1 MMMQQPLK
9 PSEPFDPVAW
19 STLRHRANQ
28 NGLPFPLVR
37 LRPGTITVRMLDA
50 RPLWRVQH
58 FDGGRA
64 LLICPETSSCLLC
77 QRGVRRE
84 RFGFVRVLDKTD
96 GAVKVLRYS
105 PVLGDRL
112 AEVIVQAGDPRRYDL
127 CIARTGTGLAT
138 RYAIG
143 KGDEGPPAKIDSG
156 QAQVRDLARH
166 LQPTTETEM
175 REYLEQRSH
184 QVAIAES
191 SASDDGLDIV

>member
-1 MMMQQPLK
+1 MMEPHLRQ
-9 PSEPFDPVAW
+9 SELFDPVAW

-50 RPLWRVQH
+50 KPLWRVQH

-64 LLICPETSSCLLC
+64 LLICPETASCLLC

-96 GAVKVLRYS
+96 DAVKVLRYS

-127 CIARTGTGLAT
+127 CITRTGTGLAT
-138 RYAIG
+138 RYAIS
-143 KGDEGPPAKIDSG
+143 KGDEDQLQLDPR

-166 LQPTTETEM
+166 LQPKTEVDM
-175 REYLEQRSH
+175 RKYLAERSH
-184 QVAIAES
+184 RMTTVES
-191 SASDDGLDIV
+191 PTLDDGLDIV